1 MYKCN
6 YCDKQLKSEGGRKR
20 HENSCKMKSNE
31 EEYVKPKEI
40 TTTLVGESDYYVGHP
55 RRLIKL
61 NGLRSRTH
69 DKVERLK
76 IERMII
82 ELRNAR

>member
-31 EEYVKPKEI
+31 EESTIQPITLEI
-40 TTTLVGESDYYVGHP
+40 VGEGNYYIGHP

-69 DKVERLK
+69 DSVERLK

-82 ELRNAR
+82 ELRNA